1 MYWKE
6 RAIAV
11 ASQAHATA
19 DEMEK
24 EVLSA
29 LKLAESNIAKD
40 IQSWYAKFA
49 NNNEISMSEARKL
62 LTEAEL
68 EEFKWSVD
76 DYIRFARAYS
86 GMGDPEWERK
96 LVNASAR
103 VHVQRLEAL
112 QLQIRAEIEK
122 AFSRQQSI
130 MSNGIP
136 LIYEESLNKTLEALG
151 ETAAMSQINT
161 KALEKIAE
169 RPWSTDG
176 KTFSGRIWGNRDK
189 LVSSIQTD
197 LIQAVTRGDTHA
209 EMTNKLADRMKTS
222 RYNAG
227 RLVRTETTYINAVAT
242 KDAYRENG
250 VDKVE
255 IIGTLDSRV
264 CDLCSSMDGMI
275 IDMKTYEPGVTV
287 PPFHPMCRCT
297 TAPAVEDIPDDIF
310 EQLDDIM
317 KDKALRINEL
327 NNTIDREKL
336 ALKYNGRRTSKES
349 KENPKILYKDVTR
362 IAEVGKEPVNAIVEE
377 LDSWTH
383 EGAEYVVDGHNVVLD
398 HKPLEKEVAKV
409 LSLYYRKRV
418 ELVPRI
424 NIPQGISTP
433 DYQIAGVKYDLK
445 TINPGAGDNTIYNR
459 VKKSNKQANN
469 FVIDITVSGLSED
482 QISKQIE
489 KIYWSNSTAFVSR
502 IIIIKDNKVNK
513 EFVRA

>member
-1 MYWKE
+1 
-6 RAIAV
+6 
-11 ASQAHATA
+11 
-19 DEMEK
+19 
-24 EVLSA
+24 
-29 LKLAESNIAKD
+29 
-40 IQSWYAKFA
+40 
-49 NNNEISMSEARKL
+49 MSEARKL

-68 EEFKWSVD
+68 AEFKWTVD
-76 DYIRFARAYS
+76 EYIELAKQYAGF
-86 GMGDPEWERK
+86 GDPDWERR
-96 LVNASAR
+96 LANASAR
-103 VHVQRLEAL
+103 VHIQRLEAL
-112 QLQIRAEIEK
+112 QLQIRAEIER
-122 AFSRQQSI
+122 ATNEQQMI

-136 LIYEESLNKTLEALG
+136 LIYEESYNKTLEALG
-151 ETAAMSQINT
+151 ETAAMSRINT
-161 KALEKIAE
+161 KAIEKIAE
-169 RPWSTDG
+169 KPWTTDG
-176 KTFSGRIWGNRDK
+176 KTFSGRIWENKEK

-209 EMTNKLADRMKTS
+209 EMTNRLAERMNTS

-227 RLVRTETTYINAVAT
+227 RLVRTETTYINARAT
-242 KDAYRENG
+242 QDAYKENN
-250 VDKVE
+250 VEKVE

-264 CDLCSSMDGMI
+264 CALCSDMDGI
-275 IDMKTYEPGVTV
+275 TIDMKTYEPGVTV

-297 TAPAVEDIPDDIF
+297 TAPAVEDIPDDVFEQLDDVF

-336 ALKYNGRRTSKES
+336 ALKYNGRRTSKET

-433 DYQIAGVKYDLK
+433 DYQINGVKYDLK